1 MDPHIIGA
9 IKYYAIQCKPKGY
22 LIKNAMTCVDTDFD
36 DYWVLLNK
44 VFFFLKWTL
53 TSLMQ

>member
-1 MDPHIIGA
+1 MDPHIIDT

-44 VFFFLKWTL
+44 VFFKKKNGP
-53 TSLMQ
+53 SHH